1 MLGRLA
7 DSVRWG
13 EDPCMENSEPQNDT
27 QSPDEVFITA
37 VLFEIALGAVAL
49 ALGWF
54 LGPDPRDLIPKISF
68 DAGVI
73 ESLKTLASGPMG
85 WESVPGG
92 VLLGLVAAVP
102 MMIFIEIVRRI
113 PCEPVRQLER
123 LSDDGMMKTLLSLSP
138 MEMIAISLCAGIG
151 EELLFRGWLMYW
163 LADTYESLT
172 MATGWALNPVAGIAA
187 ALIVSSIFFGLVHPI
202 SKLYVVLAAIMGLYF
217 GGLVIWTG
225 NLLVPITAHAAYD
238 AAQMLM
244 GSRASRLEKDAE
256 AQDA

>member
-1 MLGRLA
+1 
-7 DSVRWG
+7 
-13 EDPCMENSEPQNDT
+13 MENSEPQKDT
-27 QSPDEVFITA
+27 QSPDEVFLTA
-37 VLFEIALGAVAL
+37 VLFEIALGVVAL
-49 ALGWF
+49 ALGWS

-68 DAGVI
+68 DTGVI
-73 ESLKTLASGPMG
+73 QSLKTLASGPLG
-85 WESVPGG
+85 WDSVPGG
-92 VLLGLVAAVP
+92 VMLGLVAAIP
-102 MMIFIEIVRRI
+102 MLIAIEIVRRI

-123 LSDDGMMKTLLSLSP
+123 LGDDGMMKTLLSLSP

-163 LADTYESLT
+163 LADTYESMT
-172 MATGWALNPVAGIAA
+172 TATGWAFDPTAGMFA
-187 ALIVSSIFFGLVHPI
+187 ALLVSSIFFGLVHPI
-202 SKLYVVLAAIMGLYF
+202 SKLYIILAAVMGLYF

-244 GSRASRLEKDAE
+244 SSRANRLEKEAE